1 MAVISGILKDPIG
14 GPRVGV
20 VIELRAIRTSATV
33 VNQARSQS
41 ITDAAGKYTLTVE
54 PGAYDVMITA
64 GGRQP
69 ERVGGITVALN
80 SQNGTLNDF
89 LTMPGEADLT
99 PEIVAT
105 VDRMRAEAANSA
117 AAAKTSETNAKA
129 SSDNAAAVL
138 ANTFTKTQLSNLNFS
153 PTEATANAVWRKVG
167 TVKNMVQGG
176 QTIVIRIGGTAS
188 YNGHPNANGLL
199 DIVIRTGS
207 GSVTGVNTVGR
218 ASATAFITNG
228 IGFVG
233 STQLISDLG
242 LIETAANTF
251 DLYLKFNPFV
261 SGISAAI
268 SATSISHIADNWT
281 WGKTEVADP
290 TIVLEREIIKVWTE
304 ASLPNPLKVGDYG
317 FGSYMPVILD
327 ATTINDAGVN
337 RFFRVPQ
344 NTANAP
350 SIAAQAGLMAGY
362 DSGSRFQMTWEQGV
376 LNPSVATR
384 VRNATTNAWGP
395 WVTFWHTGNLPTPLK
410 AGDYGLGGGPL
421 HQDDTKQTIGRI
433 YRVTTSSLNKPT
445 AEPLYG
451 VLSLP
456 MDGTPSVGYVFVSA
470 TGKLRTGLSG
480 ASGNLTSY
488 NIWGDYNTTVDA
500 NGNIK
505 KASPIVKLFG
515 TGECELNEHSQGVTT
530 ERISEGVYRVSG
542 VLGFNSDGAWG
553 GPNGGIGL
561 PKDNN
566 DLALV
571 WVDYEVDESGDLL
584 IKTFHRI
591 NSTAP
596 KFAQNIVAGYKEGQ
610 PIDIPA
616 GRWID
621 LRVEMPA
628 GDEPEPIPEPD
639 AVPDTDQ
646 QPEAETEQPAELEQG
661 DTPEAET
668 KE

>member
-20 VIELRAIRTSATV
+20 VIELRAVRTSATV
-33 VNQARSQS
+33 VNLARSQS
-41 ITDAAGKYTLTVE
+41 ITDATGKYTLTVE

-89 LTMPGEADLT
+89 LTIPGEADLT

-105 VDRMRAEAANSA
+105 VDRMRADAAASA
-117 AAAKTSETNAKA
+117 ASAATS
-129 SSDNAAAVL
+129 
-138 ANTFTKTQLSNLNFS
+138 ANGLSGALKNLNFS
-153 PTEATANAVWRKVG
+153 PTEAVANAAWRKVG
-167 TVKNMVQGG
+167 TVKNMAQGG

-218 ASATAFITNG
+218 AAVTAFITNG
-228 IGFVG
+228 IGTVS

-290 TIVLEREIIKVWTE
+290 AIVLEREIIKVWTE
-304 ASLPNPLKVGDYG
+304 GSLSNPLRLG
-317 FGSYMPVILD
+317 
-327 ATTINDAGVN
+327 DAGVGSATSIAVFDADAVGVN
-337 RFFRVPQ
+337 QFCRYPA
-344 NTANAP
+344 NTPGAP
-350 SIAAQAGLMAGY
+350 STAPWAGLQGGY
-362 DSGSRFQMTWEQGV
+362 DNSSRWEMSWVMGSTSVYLQTRCRSTTGV
-376 LNPSVATR
+376 
-384 VRNATTNAWGP
+384 WGQ
-395 WVTFWHTGNLPTPLK
+395 WVTIWH
-410 AGDYGLGGGPL
+410 GG
-421 HQDDTKQTIGRI
+421 
-433 YRVTTSSLNKPT
+433 
-445 AEPLYG
+445 
-451 VLSLP
+451 
-456 MDGTPSVGYVFVSA
+456 
-470 TGKLRTGLSG
+470 
-480 ASGNLTSY
+480 
-488 NIWGDYNTTVDA
+488 NTTVDA
-500 NGNIK
+500 NGFIK

-515 TGECELNEHSQGVTT
+515 DGTSELNDQSQGITT

-542 VLGFNSDGAWG
+542 VMGFNSDPAWG

-571 WVDYEVDESGDLL
+571 WVDYEVDETGDLL

-646 QPEAETEQPAELEQG
+646 QS
-661 DTPEAET
+661 EAET
-668 KE
+668 KQPAVTDQEGSKELGQAEAESENEGGDEPKQ

>member
-14 GPRVGV
+14 GPRIGV
-20 VIELRAIRTSATV
+20 VIELRAVRTSATV

-89 LTMPGEADLT
+89 LTIPGETDLN
-99 PEIVAT
+99 PAIVEA
-105 VDRMRAEAANSA
+105 VDRMRADAAASA
-117 AAAKTSETNAKA
+117 ASAATS
-129 SSDNAAAVL
+129 
-138 ANTFTKTQLSNLNFS
+138 ANGLSGALKNLNFS
-153 PTEATANAVWRKVG
+153 PTEAVANAAWRKVG

-188 YNGHPNANGLL
+188 YNGHPNANGLV

-207 GSVTGVNTVGR
+207 GAITGVNAVGR

-228 IGFVG
+228 TGFVG

-251 DLYLKFNPFV
+251 DLYMKFNPFV

-281 WGKTEVADP
+281 WGKTEVTDP

-304 ASLPNPLKVGDYG
+304 GSLPNPLK
-317 FGSYMPVILD
+317 P
-327 ATTINDAGVN
+327 
-337 RFFRVPQ
+337 
-344 NTANAP
+344 
-350 SIAAQAGLMAGY
+350 
-362 DSGSRFQMTWEQGV
+362 
-376 LNPSVATR
+376 
-384 VRNATTNAWGP
+384 
-395 WVTFWHTGNLPTPLK
+395 
-410 AGDYGLGGGPL
+410 GDYGLGGTAGVIVNNPDDISKNQFFQFPTNSVNAPTSGPWGGIMGGYDAQSRYQL
-421 HQDDTKQTIGRI
+421 AWVMGSTTVDLQT
-433 YRVTTSSLNKPT
+433 RVRST
-445 AEPLYG
+445 AG
-451 VLSLP
+451 AWSNWC
-456 MDGTPSVGYVFVSA
+456 
-470 TGKLRTGLSG
+470 KLWHSG
-480 ASGNLTSY
+480 
-488 NIWGDYNTTVDA
+488 NTTVDA
-500 NGNIK
+500 NGFIK

-515 TGECELNEHSQGVTT
+515 TGECELNDQSQGVTT

-542 VLGFNSDGAWG
+542 VLGFNGDGAWG
-553 GPNGGIGL
+553 GAGNGTEIPVDDNKRPVIWIESKIL
-561 PKDNN
+561 PDGDIEIRTYHRTYDTGPYSTRNIEVMETDAIDSKGKVIKDQKIYVPIP
-566 DLALV
+566 DGEA
-571 WVDYEVDESGDLL
+571 
-584 IKTFHRI
+584 
-591 NSTAP
+591 
-596 KFAQNIVAGYKEGQ
+596 
-610 PIDIPA
+610 IDIPA

-628 GDEPEPIPEPD
+628 VEEPEPVIEPEPIPEPE
-639 AVPDTDQ
+639 VVPEPDTDQ
-646 QPEAETEQPAELEQG
+646 QPEAEIEQPAAPEQG
-661 DTPEAET
+661 DTLEAET